1 MGRFFTVNIIHIT
14 DEPVAPRQA
23 LNRAVK
29 IFKSLDRTIDEAE
42 TLLHIGNIEFEQGP
56 YDQATRRYHNVL
68 KLCKTLD
75 ADEMKANVNLSLGA
89 IHQTGDSPLGEA
101 EVAGAEGALFENE
114 ADKTNAEARYHYALA
129 SVNKIGSGGVHAK
142 QLQNALDQL
151 GKRVN
156 DTSDAE

>member
-56 YDQATRRYHNVL
+56 YDQATRRYHKVL

-89 IHQTGDSPLGEA
+89 IHQVRGQVGRAIKCYYASLMVFKSTEDDSRVGHTYYHLGVSHREY
-101 EVAGAEGALFENE
+101 GAW
-114 ADKTNAEARYHYALA
+114 ARYHGRPRLR
-129 SVNKIGSGGVHAK
+129 K
-142 QLQNALDQL
+142 
-151 GKRVN
+151 
-156 DTSDAE
+156 